1 MLCISLLELFVT
13 TILRATVQS
22 LFSGCYCH
30 ATPTHI
36 GSSKFNLAAI
46 MSLFHSIKRTVVK
59 GKNITQDP
67 VFDKLCAQFKDI
79 EKQSLNMQ
87 MAMKDR

>member
-1 MLCISLLELFVT
+1 
-13 TILRATVQS
+13 
-22 LFSGCYCH
+22 
-30 ATPTHI
+30 
-36 GSSKFNLAAI
+36 